1 MTRRCILH
9 FGMHK
14 TGSTS
19 IQKSLFY
26 LTTEVPWVY
35 LNAGKP
41 NASVALH
48 TMFSTRPENNNR
60 NVKLGLNAAEV
71 RQRRQDC
78 FKRMEAQ
85 IAATDKDLL
94 LSGEGMCV
102 LDEAELKRLVDWVRP
117 FVDEVVAVGY
127 VRSPKAYMESAFQQI
142 VKGGRS
148 DFNLNAV
155 YPGYR
160 RKFEKFEN
168 LLGRDKV
175 QYWLFEPKGFPKGC
189 VVRDFAARLGVTL
202 EDGDVQRVNE
212 SISMEAL
219 ALLYA
224 YRKYGEGYGVGEAA
238 IRENLMLI
246 RKLAELKGHKLR
258 FSPDLVRPILD
269 EHRADIAWMEQRLG
283 HSFNEDW
290 DAHAEFEVAGEAD
303 MLKFG
308 EESLAVLRQW
318 TGVPATDTSASPKDV
333 ARLVARLRRSL
344 AEEHN
349 RPGALPGKVQRWLKR
364 RLRKPARMVRQLG
377 RRLFAG

>member
-1 MTRRCILH
+1 MARQCVLH

-19 IQKSLFY
+19 IQKSLFH
-26 LTTEVPWVY
+26 LTAEVPWVY
-35 LNAGKP
+35 INGGKP

-48 TMFSTRPENNNR
+48 TMFAERPETNHR
-60 NVKLGLNAAEV
+60 NVRKGLSVGEV
-71 RQRRQDC
+71 LQRKQDY
-78 FKRMEAQ
+78 FRRMETQ

-94 LSGEGMCV
+94 LSSEGMTV
-102 LDEAELKRLVDWVRP
+102 LSEMELERLLDWVRP
-117 FVDEVVAVGY
+117 FVDEIVAVGY
-127 VRSPKAYMESAFQQI
+127 VRAPKAYMESAFQQI

-148 DFNLNAV
+148 DFNLKAV
-155 YPGYR
+155 YPNYR
-160 RKFEKFEN
+160 KKFEKFEK

-175 QYWLFEPKGFPKGC
+175 EYWLFDPKAFPDGC

-238 IRENLMLI
+238 IRENTLLI
-246 RKLAELKGHKLR
+246 RKLAEIKGHKLR

-269 EHRADIAWMEQRLG
+269 EHRADIAWMEERLG
-283 HSFNEDW
+283 RSFNEDW
-290 DAHAEFEVAGEAD
+290 DAHAEHEVTGEAD

-308 EESLAVLRQW
+308 EESLTALRQW
-318 TGVPATDTSASPKDV
+318 VGEPAGHDDTSSTGV
-333 ARLVARLRRSL
+333 ARLVASLRCRL

-364 RLRKPARMVRQLG
+364 RLRKPARMIRQLG
-377 RRLFAG
+377 CRLFAG